1 MRTVALCNQKGGVG
15 KSTTT
20 FHLARAAANAGVRT
34 LIIDMDPQGNITQS
48 LSDIT
53 EGQVGV
59 ADALS
64 ARTSETLAD
73 VITPTPWSGVD
84 IAPTTGETLGY
95 VRDELVLSGAGREA
109 RLKDQITSLPVPYD
123 LVLIDCPPSLDQLT
137 INALSAADGVLIITQ
152 SKQWSATGLA
162 HLLET
167 IRSVRAHYN
176 PGLQISSV
184 VINLH
189 DARTVSG
196 TTWLETINEAAAAHE
211 YHVFMP
217 PIPKRVVI
225 SDSVEAGLGLDEWP
239 ADTAELENIYAA
251 LLKEVLQ

>member
-1 MRTVALCNQKGGVG
+1 MP
-15 KSTTT
+15 
-20 FHLARAAANAGVRT
+20 LA
-34 LIIDMDPQGNITQS
+34 QQ
-48 LSDIT
+48 T
-53 EGQVGV
+53 EF
-59 ADALS
+59 
-64 ARTSETLAD
+64 
-73 VITPTPWSGVD
+73 
-84 IAPTTGETLGY
+84 
-95 VRDELVLSGAGREA
+95 
-109 RLKDQITSLPVPYD
+109 
-123 LVLIDCPPSLDQLT
+123 
-137 INALSAADGVLIITQ
+137 LIITQ

-196 TTWLETINEAAAAHE
+196 TTWLETINEAATAHE
-211 YHVFMP
+211 YRVFMP